1 MKTVL
6 STLIVTT
13 GLMTAPTFA
22 LTPELAMT
30 EQMQAQK
37 TQLRPQAFNFFSDRY
52 LQLEAM
58 KKTQPTFKAQLD
70 SQTELL
76 RPQQFN
82 PVSDAYVQTQA
93 RKS

>member
-1 MKTVL
+1 MKNMLTAIAL
-6 STLIVTT
+6 TT
-13 GLMTAPTFA
+13 GLVSAQVFA
-22 LTPELAMT
+22 LAPEQALT

-52 LQLEAM
+52 LQIQAI
-58 KKTQPTFKAQLD
+58 KKSQPTIKAQLD